1 MATEYPP
8 SLTSEQRNFLLSSLT
23 DWSLSH
29 GLIVRPP
36 PAFIKENPNN
46 ALATHAPVT
55 CFPSVFPK
63 EPFVRARE
71 IQMAYNEL
79 YAAIASE
86 EREEWLGE
94 IIEE

>member
-8 SLTSEQRNFLLSSLT
+8 THTPKQRDFLLTSIT

-29 GLIVRPP
+29 GLTVRPP
-36 PAFIKENPNN
+36 PTFVKQNPNN

-55 CFPSVFPK
+55 CFPSVFPR

-71 IQMAYNEL
+71 IQVAYNEL
-79 YAAIASE
+79 YAGIASRE
-86 EREEWLGE
+86 KEEWLGG